1 MRTLYTVEYEEK
13 LGFSTSAH
21 KFVVADSFNA
31 VVLWFEKN
39 HPEKLISVKQTYSD
53 VIVLAESNP
62 LEDANGSTKISY

>member
-1 MRTLYTVEYEEK
+1 MRSLYTIEYEK
-13 LGFSTSAH
+13 KGTFPDKAY
-21 KFVVADSFNA
+21 KFVVADSLND